1 MDGKRERRP
10 QGLRQCEREG
20 GRWLEKG
27 REGGREREREDGG
40 RKGEKE
46 RGRIRNKKE
55 KKEKEPKKD
64 QFKSLFHRHRCHSQ
78 RTVIF
83 SCTMA

>member
-55 KKEKEPKKD
+55 KKRK
-64 QFKSLFHRHRCHSQ
+64 SQ
-78 RTVIF
+78 RKTNLNLSFID
-83 SCTMA
+83 TGAIAKEL